1 MSIGSDHMRE
11 IKIGNQKFYE
21 VNRDGKTLTLPSLAI
36 KEAEKNGI
44 SVDVLIRRISD
55 GLGVGR
61 SNH

>member
-1 MSIGSDHMRE
+1 MRE